1 MRSTTRSLAR
11 RTRPVARTVRW
22 LRDRD
27 GSRSLTLI
35 GWHRVDGETS
45 DGLSTGV
52 PDFVAHLD
60 VLAARGCRV
69 LSLEDGLAGLRAGSL
84 PPDAVA
90 LTFDD
95 GYASVVETAWPL
107 LQDRGW
113 TATLFVVT
121 DSLDRE
127 LRFAWDDHAA
137 DDPAGRLRL
146 SSADELAKA
155 AADGLD
161 LGSHTCTHPL
171 LTQLDQDALEREL
184 VSSRH
189 VLGDL
194 LGRQVS
200 SIAYPAGAWD
210 RRVRAAAGRAGYTVG
225 ITVDRGVATPRSPLL
240 SLPRAFV
247 PHDPIDLDLVL
258 DGAYTFLR
266 PLDAVRARRGRRS

>member
-1 MRSTTRSLAR
+1 MKSTTRSLAR
-11 RTRPVARTVRW
+11 RAHPVARTVRR

-45 DGLSTGV
+45 EGLSTGV
-52 PDFVAHLD
+52 PDFLAHLD
-60 VLAARGCRV
+60 VLTARRCRV
-69 LSLEDGLAGLRAGSL
+69 LSLEEGLAGLRTGSL
-84 PPDAVA
+84 PPDAVV

-107 LQDRGW
+107 LQERGW

-121 DSLDRE
+121 DSLQRE
-127 LRFAWDDHAA
+127 LRFAWDDHATG
-137 DDPAGRLRL
+137 DPADRLRL
-146 SSADELAKA
+146 STGEELAKA

-171 LTQLDQDALEREL
+171 LTQVDQATLEREL
-184 VSSRH
+184 VTSRQ

-194 LGRQVS
+194 LGRPVS

-210 RRVRAAAGRAGYTVG
+210 RRVRTAAGRAGYTVG
-225 ITVDRGVATPRSPLL
+225 ITVDRGTATPRSSSL

-247 PHDPIDLDLVL
+247 PHDPVDLELLL

-266 PLDAVRARRGRRS
+266 PLDAVRARRGRRT